1 MVIEKILR
9 IPKIIERILEMEN
22 LNDLITISINENYID
37 IFLLLLQRKTEEDLK
52 EHVINY
58 IKSILDIIVVVN
70 GVNKKLTE
78 FIMKN
83 NFMDLLEIIQEKEVT
98 TTIDLFIKEG
108 KLSELIKYLE
118 QQKNYVS

>member
-1 MVIEKILR
+1 
-9 IPKIIERILEMEN
+9 MEN